1 MAQTTDHATETAEQ
15 LPPYLPGQDDQTRE
29 TPGEGSEDGDDGTG
43 DPEDDEDPPAEGA
56 ARRPGR
62 PRGKSK
68 GKNAKGK
75 NAAPLDGWQQIQAI
89 GQSDPDWSLHMG
101 YLYRWEPKTDTTKG
115 GTQPKYLC
123 LYSQPFDID
132 VVKREHGSGKYNVKI
147 NRTNPHTKVSTTII
161 SIIFEIV
168 DPKFPPNVPEEMWIN
183 HPANKQW
190 MWAKGKTHNYG
201 NTPADDAAPPA
212 AAAPA
217 AAEATGPLEIA
228 KFIRDTILASQPKTD
243 KGAADSVVAE
253 ILRNVPALMKAQSGM
268 GLAEVVTMLTPFLPV
283 ILEFLKPKQDPTVPL
298 LMEQMRNSNE
308 RAAKLEERLWEA
320 RKEAD
325 KPPPAPP
332 SLAEQAKSLG
342 EAFQSMNAFAENI
355 GGGKSKGNPW
365 LDFGA
370 EVLGQIVQSPAVA
383 AIASGLMQP
392 RPAPPPPPQM
402 RPPQPVPQAGLQLAP
417 LPPSTPPATPS
428 GTPPGTPP
436 GTPLG
441 TPLAT
446 ADAPADATP
455 QQEQPA
461 VMNPMQSFFDA
472 LKPALLKHMADGM
485 SGLDFAFWIYDGFGA
500 FKLNMLIAQGPAQI
514 LQLIQQHDAQL
525 YQQLAPQWQQFGEFV
540 EDLCTW
546 TPQTPRGGM
555 ETEPAPEPEPPPAP
569 PAATKATPR
578 KKA

>member
-15 LPPYLPGQDDQTRE
+15 LPPYQPGQDDETRE
-29 TPGEGSEDGDDGTG
+29 TTGEGSDDDDESPDGDD
-43 DPEDDEDPPAEGA
+43 DDPPAESA

-75 NAAPLDGWQQIQAI
+75 HAPPMDGWQQIQAI
-89 GQSDPDWSLHMG
+89 AQTDPDWSLHMG

-115 GTQPKYLC
+115 GTQPKYVC
-123 LYSQPFDID
+123 LFSQPFDID
-132 VVKREHGSGKYNVKI
+132 LVKREQGSGKYNVKI
-147 NRTNPHTKVSTTII
+147 NKTNPHTKVSTTII

-168 DPKFPPNVPEEMWIN
+168 DPKYPPNVPEEMWIN

-190 MWAKGKTHNYG
+190 MWAKGKPHNYG
-201 NTPADDAAPPA
+201 NTPAEDAAPPA

-228 KFIRDTILASQPKTD
+228 KFIRDTILASQPKAD

-253 ILRNVPALMKAQSGM
+253 ILKNVPALMKAQAGM
-268 GLAEVVTMLTPFLPV
+268 GLAEIVAMLTPFLPV
-283 ILEFLKPKQDPTVPL
+283 IVKFLEPKQDPTVPL
-298 LMEQMRNSNE
+298 LMEQMRTANE
-308 RAAKLEERLWEA
+308 RALKLEERLWEA

-332 SLAEQAKSLG
+332 SLAEQAESLG
-342 EAFQSMNAFAENI
+342 KAFQSMNAFAEGI
-355 GGGKSKGNPW
+355 GAGKSKGNAW

-392 RPAPPPPPQM
+392 RPAPAPPQQM
-402 RPPQPVPQAGLQLAP
+402 RPPQAIPPAGFQLAP

-428 GTPPGTPP
+428 GTPPGVPP
-436 GTPLG
+436 GTPL
-441 TPLAT
+441 
-446 ADAPADATP
+446 APAEAAADPTP
-455 QQEQPA
+455 QPEQPA
-461 VMNPMQSFFDA
+461 MLNPMQSFFDA

-525 YQQLAPQWQQFGEFV
+525 YQQLAPQWDQFGAFV

-555 ETEPAPEPEPPPAP
+555 EPEPPADPEPPPAP
-569 PAATKATPR
+569 PAAPKAAGR